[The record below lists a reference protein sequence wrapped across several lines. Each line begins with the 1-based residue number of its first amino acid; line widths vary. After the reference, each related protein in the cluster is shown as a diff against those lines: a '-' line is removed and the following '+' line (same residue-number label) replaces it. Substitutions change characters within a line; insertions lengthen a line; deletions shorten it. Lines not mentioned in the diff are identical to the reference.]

1 MSGTTTKLTAAIEEY
16 FADLRRVRASG
27 AATPERSLYG
37 PLGDLLKAVGATL
50 KPKVFCVQEPAD
62 LGAGHPDFGL
72 FAAKQVQK
80 GAPREGQTPEHGVVE
95 VKSPADDAWLTAAG
109 RQAGRYW
116 ERYRLVLVTNA
127 RDFVLVGEDPHG
139 KPTNLE
145 TLRLAGS
152 EDEFLSRLE
161 KPHAFARDAG
171 ARLGEYLARALSH
184 RAAPKEPRDL
194 AWLLASYAR
203 DRFAR
208 VEAASCGAPQLA
220 AVRSALEEALGIRFK
235 GERGQRFFCST
246 LVQTLF
252 YGIFSAWVL
261 WARTAE
267 ATPEFGRLFTG
278 VPDTA
283 RFDWRVAVWHLRA
296 PVLRALFQQIA
307 DPGRLQPL
315 SLTEVLDWTA
325 AALDRVDRTT
335 FLARFNQ
342 GEAVPY
348 FYEPFLEAFDPD
360 LRKKEAGDVPE
371 AVEVDVKRVATPRP
385 CSVIGQGWIQQGGE
399 PPMAKH
405 DRRKTSGQPRSSQPV
420 TIQVPLPVLG
430 VINGVRE
437 AFHGLCIA
445 TGLQVLEAMMEVDR
459 DALCGPKGRHQ
470 VERPAWRGGSVDSQ
484 VTLGGR
490 QVEVP
495 RLRVRSADGEVPLAS
510 FQWAASTD
518 PLDEHTLAAV
528 AAGVSTRRYAST
540 LDPVPA
546 EVNERAT
553 SSSAVSRRFVALST
567 KRLQAFLVRP
577 LGELDLRVVCIDGKV
592 FRDHCMVIALGI
604 DTQGRKHVLGLREGA
619 TETAAVTTGLL
630 SDLVTRGLP
639 TDRALLFVVDG
650 AAGLRRAIT
659 DVFGSRGVVQR
670 CQVHKCRNVLGH
682 LPERLHA
689 SVSKALRDAWNLDSA
704 DRAARVLE
712 RLAGSLERDHPG
724 AAASIRER
732 LEETLT
738 VQRLGLT
745 GALQRTLRTTN
756 IIENLNGSVER
767 YTRNVKR
774 WRGGQMI
781 QRWVASALVEAE
793 PRFRRVRGYR
803 DLQYLVSALDA
814 LAPPDDVVAEVA

>member
-1 MSGTTTKLTAAIEEY
+1 MVTFVLWTR
-16 FADLRRVRASG
+16 ADLKTVSVRRLLERLHQEKHLFPSRLIEVVWIIARRPRFG
-27 AATPERSLYG
+27 VIAATEAARARSLIEKE
-37 PLGDLLKAVGATL
+37 DEVITRA
-50 KPKVFCVQEPAD
+50 
-62 LGAGHPDFGL
+62 GL
-72 FAAKQVQK
+72 FAELGRAILPV
-80 GAPREGQTPEHGVVE
+80 
-95 VKSPADDAWLTAAG
+95 SADDAAEYFRKGLEQLDAIGSGDQEFTAELLDFASAIRGCELRPRDFHTLTNICELNMYSEEEKFPWRSFGRAMSKAAGPKGLAKLSRWHDRDKVALAYTLLPYLTA
-109 RQAGRYW
+109 
-116 ERYRLVLVTNA
+116 LV
-127 RDFVLVGEDPHG
+127 RDGKIAGED
-139 KPTNLE
+139 
-145 TLRLAGS
+145 AV
-152 EDEFLSRLE
+152 
-161 KPHAFARDAG
+161 
-171 ARLGEYLARALSH
+171 AL
-184 RAAPKEPRDL
+184 
-194 AWLLASYAR
+194 
-203 DRFAR
+203 
-208 VEAASCGAPQLA
+208 
-220 AVRSALEEALGIRFK
+220 
-235 GERGQRFFCST
+235 
-246 LVQTLF
+246 
-252 YGIFSAWVL
+252 
-261 WARTAE
+261 
-267 ATPEFGRLFTG
+267 
-278 VPDTA
+278 
-283 RFDWRVAVWHLRA
+283 
-296 PVLRALFQQIA
+296 
-307 DPGRLQPL
+307 
-315 SLTEVLDWTA
+315 
-325 AALDRVDRTT
+325 
-335 FLARFNQ
+335 N
-342 GEAVPY
+342 
-348 FYEPFLEAFDPD
+348 
-360 LRKKEAGDVPE
+360 GDVPE

-724 AAASIRER
+724 AAASIREG